1 MDEPRK
7 RNLRWLLGIVAVL
20 VVAGTFLAASALAG
34 GGDSTPPAA
43 PAKAKSTPA
52 AKAPAKAKARHSGHN
67 CPRDDATLSS
77 SLDV

>member
-7 RNLRWLLGIVAVL
+7 RNLRWLLGLLAVVVA
-20 VVAGTFLAASALAG
+20 AGTFLAASALAG
-34 GGDSTPPAA
+34 GGNSTPPAA

-52 AKAPAKAKARHSGHN
+52 AKTPMRAKARHSGHN
-67 CPRDDATLSS
+67 CPRDDAGLS